1 MLIRSESNHNIAD
14 SLEGRPVLYTILPV
28 SLCYHYDVPI
38 LALKYVG
45 AVISTLEEIAGSV
58 QN

>member
-1 MLIRSESNHNIAD
+1 MRNHNIAD
-14 SLEGRPVLYTILPV
+14 GLEGRTVPYTILLV
-28 SLCYHYDVPI
+28 GLCYHYDVPN